1 MNKFFTLLSLLLIFS
16 YSTLLHG
23 EESLAEQRT
32 RLLQFV
38 EQLIAKH
45 PHGRLIDDEYG
56 YIFLDRSPAQIGL
69 VLQIDG
75 LSDGTLL
82 RELTNSP
89 IGSLSL
95 RYGTLQLE
103 GLQGLDVTELNLRCM
118 DLKGDENV
126 IGELSL
132 RCFCVK
138 NMVWTNV
145 VVLGRVHTLEDLQ
158 LAAPEKAQPVSVEPL
173 EKLNKLKRLYLDG
186 SWGPDFSCLTNMPL
200 SNLDIVWNPAVKD
213 LSALHGLQ
221 LTSLDLRHTAVSNID
236 FVAGMPLK
244 SLNISFTSVRD
255 IGALRGMPLES
266 LNMEGQDIPDLSPL
280 EGMHLKYLTFNPS
293 AATNGLD
300 VVKRLS
306 RTIRSI
312 GTHSGDP
319 GSGSFY
325 DGAPPEEFW
334 IRMDMP
340 LESYESNKPK
350 GMKTSESK
358 P

>member
-1 MNKFFTLLSLLLIFS
+1 MNRSIILLSLLLFS
-16 YSTLLHG
+16 GFAMTIYG
-23 EESLAEQRT
+23 VESLTEQRM

-38 EQLIAKH
+38 QQLIVNH
-45 PHGRLIDDEYG
+45 PHGSCIDEG
-56 YIFLDRSPAQIGL
+56 YDVGLRYHSPNQIGL

-75 LSDGTLL
+75 LSDGILL
-82 RELTNSP
+82 RELTNCP
-89 IGSLSL
+89 VESLSF

-103 GLQGLDVTELNLRCM
+103 DLQGFDVSHLYLRRM

-126 IGELSL
+126 IGKLPL
-132 RCFCVK
+132 RFFCVK
-138 NMVWTNV
+138 DMVWTNV